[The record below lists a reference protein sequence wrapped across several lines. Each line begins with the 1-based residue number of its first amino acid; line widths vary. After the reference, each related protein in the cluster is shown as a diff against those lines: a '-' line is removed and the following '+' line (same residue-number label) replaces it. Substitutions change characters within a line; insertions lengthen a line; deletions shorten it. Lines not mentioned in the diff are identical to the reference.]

1 MWLVLSVLAGA
12 GGCNGNTHKDQNYGK
27 DVGLVYEPP
36 EGGVV
41 SGDGGQDAGATT
53 DGASGDAG
61 VDQLNDATADAE

>member
-1 MWLVLSVLAGA
+1 MGLVLSVMAVV
-12 GGCNGNTHKDQNYGK
+12 GGCSGNTHKDQNYGK

-41 SGDGGQDAGATT
+41 SGDGGQDAGA
-53 DGASGDAG
+53 ASGDAG